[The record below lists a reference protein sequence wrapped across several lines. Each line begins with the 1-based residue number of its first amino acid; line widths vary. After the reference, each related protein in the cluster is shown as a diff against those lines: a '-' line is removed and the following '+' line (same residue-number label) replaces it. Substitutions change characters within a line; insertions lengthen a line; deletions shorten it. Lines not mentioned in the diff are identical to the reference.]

1 MNTHYIIDNPKQ
13 SLRRVLCMVVSLS
26 LPALIA
32 TTEAKAS
39 VVKPG
44 DTNSGVATN
53 SPQKGCKVIGV
64 VTNSLEYVLQR
75 YPSVLYVQKHS

>member
-13 SLRRVLCMVVSLS
+13 SLRRVLCMVVSSS

-39 VVKPG
+39 VAKPG

-53 SPQKGCKVIGV
+53 SPQKGRKVIGV
-64 VTNSLEYVLQR
+64 VTDSLEYVLQR